1 MRGTGPCPQAPEPGG
16 PQGTLGSGTVR
27 VRRETRQVE
36 WYTHHLALEITC
48 SDVVGGPV
56 DSPQT
61 PPRPPRAKPQ
71 QEPLPHPFGVFIS
84 ARLISLAQSCRV
96 RLCKPMDCS
105 TPGVFISAQLISL
118 AQSCPVG
125 LCKPMDCST
134 PGACTLLY
142 FC

>member
-16 PQGTLGSGTVR
+16 PQGTLGRGTVR

-56 DSPQT
+56 GSPQI
-61 PPRPPRAKPQ
+61 PPRLPRAKPQ

-84 ARLISLAQSCRV
+84 VQLISLAQSCRTLQTHGLQHARRV
-96 RLCKPMDCS
+96 HAFILLLTQSIILQVLQLYMHGVITCK
-105 TPGVFISAQLISL
+105 
-118 AQSCPVG
+118 
-125 LCKPMDCST
+125 
-134 PGACTLLY
+134 LL
-142 FC
+142 FLTF